1 VSLARRAVRGAVW
14 TILSSVVARFVG
26 VFGTLVLTRLL
37 VPEVMGEV
45 AVATVLVLSAN
56 QFSSFGF
63 GQYVVAH
70 PKLPPSAV
78 FQVAVLHNGFGL
90 LGLLLILAV
99 AWPLG
104 PALGAPGMAVY
115 LPGLAVSVLLNRVSI
130 IPERVLVREMHFR
143 MVGVARTLGEL
154 VYVVTA
160 VVLAYLDWGGA
171 AIVAGNVTRSLVRSG
186 LILLATPRRSWL
198 VRSRME
204 RAVVGDVFR
213 FGTPLWLGASA
224 SFFAGKWDNLLISS
238 LFGTGQ
244 LGLYNLGYNLAD
256 IPTSHVGEHI
266 GDVLLPSFT
275 RIDEAAQRRAL
286 VRAAGLLGLI
296 VFPLAVGLGA
306 VSDTLVRA
314 LFNEEWQGVAPYL
327 TILSALS
334 VARPIGWII
343 FSYLQARHRTRT
355 VMVLEVGKLAALL
368 GFIAALSVFG
378 PLWSAAG
385 VGVGYGLHALI
396 SMWLI
401 DRTDGVPMGKM
412 LLAMLGPLL
421 ACVPL
426 LGAVLGVRYGLGVES
441 AAFGLGL
448 EIVAGAVVYVGAALL
463 LARGV
468 ARDFIGLMKDSFLRK
483 RGGSS
488 ASSSSGGA
496 APPPPSGPST
506 TA

>member
-1 VSLARRAVRGAVW
+1 MSLARRAVRGAVW

-26 VFGTLVLTRLL
+26 VVGTLVLTRLL
-37 VPEVMGEV
+37 VPEVVGEV
-45 AVATVLVLSAN
+45 SVATVLVLSAN

-63 GQYVVAH
+63 GQYVVAN
-70 PKLPPSAV
+70 PNLPARSV

-90 LGLLLILAV
+90 LGLVLILAV
-99 AWPLG
+99 AGPLG
-104 PALGAPGMAVY
+104 PALGAPGMAAY
-115 LPGLAVSVLLNRVSI
+115 LPGLAASVLLNRISI
-130 IPERVLVREMHFR
+130 IPERVLVRDMHFR
-143 MVGVARTLGEL
+143 MVGVARTLGEV
-154 VYVVTA
+154 VYVATA
-160 VVLAYLDWGGA
+160 VGLAYHGWGGA
-171 AIVAGNVTRSLVRSG
+171 SIVAGNVTRSLVRSA
-186 LILLATPRRSWL
+186 LILLATPRKSWL
-198 VRSRME
+198 VPNKLE

-224 SFFAGKWDNLLISS
+224 SFFSGKWDNLLISS

-275 RIDEAAQRRAL
+275 RMEAAGQRRAL

-343 FSYLQARHRTRT
+343 FSYLQARHRTGT
-355 VMVLEVGKLAALL
+355 VMFLEVGKLAALL
-368 GFIAALSVFG
+368 SFIAALSVFG

-385 VGVGYGLHALI
+385 VGVGYSLHALI

-401 DRTDGVPMGKM
+401 DRTDGVPMGRM
-412 LLAMLGPLL
+412 LIAMLGPLL
-421 ACVPL
+421 ACIPL
-426 LGAVLGVRYGLGVES
+426 IGAVLAVRHGLALES
-441 AAFGLGL
+441 ATAGLTL
-448 EIVAGAVVYVGAALL
+448 EILAGAVVYIGTALM
-463 LARGV
+463 LARAV
-468 ARDFIGLMKDSFLRK
+468 SRDFFGLMHDSFLRK
-483 RGGSS
+483 RG
-488 ASSSSGGA
+488 AEPP
-496 APPPPSGPST
+496 APPAREGE
-506 TA
+506 